1 MKVLIIRFKGESDY
15 LEIKKDKIE
24 KLQNIIKNEYL
35 STQNKN
41 VTIEKYTKN
50 ELRYF
55 DNLFNDF
62 VIYKIVDIDK
72 VLKEYDV

>member
-1 MKVLIIRFKGESDY
+1 MKVLIIRFRGENEY

-24 KLQNIIKNEYL
+24 NLQNIIKNEYL

-72 VLKEYDV
+72 VLKEYDE